1 MKVKIKNKGKSKT
14 YNVVE
19 SWEEVTLE
27 KFMELAVGKKESK
40 TKEALETI
48 RILSDLPERIIN
60 QLALRDVCNLFEK
73 LSELAIQ
80 EVLTKII
87 EIDGVEYGMHPNLS
101 EITLGEYAD
110 LETFMGEDVQKN
122 LPEIMAVLFRPVTA
136 KEGDVYT
143 IEAYDGEITMRAEK
157 MRKMKAD
164 QVQSA
169 LVFFWTFARIFIAIL
184 PLSLIQGMK
193 EKATAHQQD
202 LLQKS
207 GDGSE

>member
-1 MKVKIKNKGKSKT
+1 MKVQIKKNGKSKT

-27 KFMELAVGKKESK
+27 KFMELSLGEKQSK

-48 RILSDLPERIIN
+48 RILSDLPDRIIK
-60 QLALRDVCNLFEK
+60 QLSLRDVCNLFEK
-73 LSELAIQ
+73 LSDIALQ

-110 LETFMGEDVQKN
+110 LETFMGEDLQKN
-122 LPEIMAVLFRPVTA
+122 LPEIMAILFRPVTA

-143 IEAYDGEITMRAEK
+143 IEAYDGDITMRAEK